1 MGILKK
7 SILFRM
13 WNRLSGCRS
22 LIARSTR
29 RFTAAPEAAE
39 RSYIKAYWET
49 GAHGPELYVLTAY
62 CTLCTGFMLYNLLIS
77 HGSRNEFSHFP
88 FMNKDYHSMINN
100 KTEWLDP
107 RSQRNFTT
115 TDNSPNF
122 FIESAWKNELQE
134 LLNEIHE

>member
-1 MGILKK
+1 
-7 SILFRM
+7 M

-88 FMNKDYHSMINN
+88 FMNKDQLLMMHADVTHPE
-100 KTEWLDP
+100 KCGVPARWL
-107 RSQRNFTT
+107 SC
-115 TDNSPNF
+115 
-122 FIESAWKNELQE
+122 
-134 LLNEIHE
+134 LLPHA